1 MRRGSFPGG
10 GDNSDDDGDNGDD
23 DGDNGDGAS
32 MNLFISTPAGATAV
46 AEVGS
51 TW

>member
-10 GDNSDDDGDNGDD
+10 GDNSDDDGDNGGD

-32 MNLFISTPAGATAV
+32 MNLLHFRHHRGR
-46 AEVGS
+46 GS
-51 TW
+51 FDGRT